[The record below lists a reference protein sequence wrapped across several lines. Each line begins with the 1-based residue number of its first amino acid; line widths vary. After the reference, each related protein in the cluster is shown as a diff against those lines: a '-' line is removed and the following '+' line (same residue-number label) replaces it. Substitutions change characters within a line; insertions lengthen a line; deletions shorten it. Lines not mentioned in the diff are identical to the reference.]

1 MTNVYF
7 VHMPSWEIGEIP
19 VEQALPLIRD
29 GKRLSDLLNY
39 VPTVTTK
46 PLVFFL
52 NREAAEKFVELCQQ

>member
-1 MTNVYF
+1 MRDVF
-7 VHMPSWEIGEIP
+7 AVHIPNWEIAVLP
-19 VEQALPLIRD
+19 AEQALPLIQD

-52 NREAAEKFVELCQQ
+52 NKQAAEKFIELCRQ